1 MYEWTR
7 IKICNASIVYPVAQ
21 VRRERERTFFYKLMK
36 NSILINIR
44 SSYSIVASTR
54 QAWRKFKKKIMNLK
68 YKIFPVNKLLKN
80 KKKRNKKWEWQT
92 KRSTLIDDWL
102 V

>member
-1 MYEWTR
+1 MLQLFTPLHKWEE
-7 IKICNASIVYPVAQ
+7 
-21 VRRERERTFFYKLMK
+21 RERERTFFYKLMK

-80 KKKRNKKWEWQT
+80 KKKET
-92 KRSTLIDDWL
+92 KSENDKQSDPL
-102 V
+102 